1 MDTRSEAEK
10 LKGPTV
16 VSVSPFPLDPGLAPL
31 LLFDYQH
38 DGEASGGDTI
48 FLYSIPK
55 RQLLGRRADGFKGHR
70 YWLTPQGWVLMLHLE
85 SHKSFLWNPSTLERI
100 SLPLD
105 QENLLQAAE
114 GSMCLLSLKPTDP
127 DCVVLLADLA
137 HELIYYC
144 HAGGNQ
150 WFKHEHEHGQSFK
163 AGLTTLG
170 GKFYAYN
177 IYHKHNQIV
186 TLEFLPYPA
195 FSTRGLLEDCSPT
208 GYTMFDCCIL
218 EGRGELFVLSVC
230 YHGISDRHIARIV
243 VHKLDVSRGAWLKVD
258 TLGDMVI
265 FFDNCRG
272 YGASFDAHQ
281 LGLRKR
287 DCIYFLMSDDKALYV
302 YDMKRGTTAMHNP
315 GPSLRD
321 SLVPQFLLPSA
332 PI

>member
-55 RQLLGRRADGFKGHR
+55 RQLLGRRADGFKGYR

-114 GSMCLLSLKPTDP
+114 GTMCLLSLKPTDP

-163 AGLTTLG
+163 AGL
-170 GKFYAYN
+170 
-177 IYHKHNQIV
+177 H
-186 TLEFLPYPA
+186 
-195 FSTRGLLEDCSPT
+195 
-208 GYTMFDCCIL
+208 
-218 EGRGELFVLSVC
+218 
-230 YHGISDRHIARIV
+230 
-243 VHKLDVSRGAWLKVD
+243 
-258 TLGDMVI
+258 
-265 FFDNCRG
+265 
-272 YGASFDAHQ
+272 
-281 LGLRKR
+281 
-287 DCIYFLMSDDKALYV
+287 
-302 YDMKRGTTAMHNP
+302 
-315 GPSLRD
+315 
-321 SLVPQFLLPSA
+321 
-332 PI
+332 